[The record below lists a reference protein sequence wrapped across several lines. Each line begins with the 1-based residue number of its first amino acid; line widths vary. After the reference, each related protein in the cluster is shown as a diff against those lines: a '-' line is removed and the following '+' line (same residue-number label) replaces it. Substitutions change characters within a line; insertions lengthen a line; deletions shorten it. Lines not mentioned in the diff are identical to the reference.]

1 MCLTCVVSPI
11 AFQWLDQKSVYLIY
25 LIYVTHSH
33 PNLIK
38 YMGPGKALCGDFE
51 CLSEGKG
58 ITSITSLTGI
68 FK

>member
-1 MCLTCVVSPI
+1 
-11 AFQWLDQKSVYLIY
+11 
-25 LIYVTHSH
+25 
-33 PNLIK
+33 
-38 YMGPGKALCGDFE
+38 MGPGKALYGDFE